1 MSFSLITP
9 AGGTVSSVIGT
20 ESVGAVA
27 AAGNATN
34 IELRKRKIEAAM
46 DNPSGFETPTPGTGL
61 SAGQLYRVLPEKETA
76 LQPDAMLGSTR
87 VYDVTGVT
95 GAARGEEVSVSFPSY
110 FDASVV
116 IDGTLNFYSLLLTN

>member
-1 MSFSLITP
+1 M
-9 AGGTVSSVIGT
+9 SSVTGM
-20 ESVGAVA
+20 ESTGVIAASVA
-27 AAGNATN
+27 SANANN

-46 DNPSGFETPTPGTGL
+46 DNPSGFETPAPGTGL

-95 GAARGEEVSVSFPSY
+95 GAPHGEEVSCFCFSVFVEMPAY
-110 FDASVV
+110 FHA
-116 IDGTLNFYSLLLTN
+116 L